1 MIKSMTGY
9 GKTECE
15 LPSKKITIEIK
26 SLNSK
31 QLDINTRLPGI
42 YREKDI
48 EIRKIIS
55 DKVERGKVDFS
66 IYCEQLG
73 SESSAIINKPIINSY
88 YSQLADIYKEHNI
101 EMSEVAIQTI
111 LRLPDS
117 VKVEHEELDEE
128 EWKSIV
134 EKIHAA
140 IDKLNQFREQEG
152 TALEAD
158 IISHIDLILS
168 LRNQVDPYEPE
179 RVERV
184 KTRLTDAMNSL
195 STNIQADPNRF
206 EQEMIFYLEKLD
218 INEEKVRLENHCAYF
233 LDTIKEPIPS
243 GKKLGFI
250 AQEIGRE
257 INTMGS
263 KANHSE
269 IQKLVIVMKD
279 ELEKIKEQL
288 LNIL

>member
-1 MIKSMTGY
+1 MTGY
-9 GKTECE
+9 GKAECE
-15 LPSKKITIEIK
+15 LPTKKITIEIK

-31 QLDINTRLPGI
+31 QLDINTRISGI

-55 DKVERGKVDFS
+55 DRLERGKVDFNL
-66 IYCEQLG
+66 YCEQLG
-73 SESSAIINKPIINSY
+73 AESSATINKPIVNNY
-88 YSQLADIYKEHNI
+88 YSQLIDIYRELNM
-101 EMSEVAIQTI
+101 EMTELALQTI

-117 VKVEHEELDEE
+117 VKVEHEELDEQ
-128 EWKSIV
+128 EWILIV
-134 EKIHAA
+134 SKINEA
-140 IDKLNQFREQEG
+140 IDKLNMFREQEG
-152 TALEAD
+152 KALESD
-158 IISHIDLILS
+158 ILS
-168 LRNQVDPYEPE
+168 HVDQIRQLKNLVDPYETE
-179 RVERV
+179 RIERV
-184 KTRLTDAMNSL
+184 KTRLSDALNNLAINGQS
-195 STNIQADPNRF
+195 DPNRF
-206 EQEMIFYLEKLD
+206 EQELIFYLEKLD
-218 INEEKVRLENHCAYF
+218 INEEKVRLENHCVYF
-233 LDTIKEPIPS
+233 YETIKEPIPS

>member
-1 MIKSMTGY
+1 MTGY
-9 GKTECE
+9 GKAECE
-15 LPSKKITIEIK
+15 LSTKKITIEIK

-31 QLDINTRLPGI
+31 QLDINTRISGI

-55 DKVERGKVDFS
+55 DRLERGKVDFNL
-66 IYCEQLG
+66 YCEHLG
-73 SESSAIINKPIINSY
+73 AESSATINKPIVNNY
-88 YSQLADIYKEHNI
+88 YNQLIDIYRELNM
-101 EMSEVAIQTI
+101 EMTELALQTI

-117 VKVEHEELDEE
+117 VKVEHEELDEQ
-128 EWKSIV
+128 EWILIV
-134 EKIHAA
+134 SKINEA
-140 IDKLNQFREQEG
+140 IDKLNMFREQEG
-152 TALEAD
+152 KALESD
-158 IISHIDLILS
+158 ILSHIDQIRQLKNL
-168 LRNQVDPYEPE
+168 VDPYETE
-179 RVERV
+179 RIDRI
-184 KTRLTDAMNSL
+184 KTRLTDALNNL
-195 STNIQADPNRF
+195 SVNGQSDPNRF
-206 EQEMIFYLEKLD
+206 EQELIFYLEKLD
-218 INEEKVRLENHCAYF
+218 INEEKVRLENHCVYF
-233 LDTIKEPIPS
+233 YETIKEPIPS

>member
-1 MIKSMTGY
+1 MTGY
-9 GKTECE
+9 GKAECE
-15 LPSKKITIEIK
+15 LPTKKITIEIK

-31 QLDINTRLPGI
+31 QLDINTRISGI

-55 DKVERGKVDFS
+55 DRLERGKVDFNL
-66 IYCEQLG
+66 YCEHLG
-73 SESSAIINKPIINSY
+73 AESSATINKPIVNNY
-88 YSQLADIYKEHNI
+88 YNQLIDIYRELNM
-101 EMSEVAIQTI
+101 EMTELALQTI

-117 VKVEHEELDEE
+117 VKVEHEELDEQ
-128 EWKSIV
+128 EWILIV
-134 EKIHAA
+134 SKINEA
-140 IDKLNQFREQEG
+140 IDKLNMFREQEG
-152 TALEAD
+152 KALESD
-158 IISHIDLILS
+158 ILSHIDQIRQLKNL
-168 LRNQVDPYEPE
+168 VDPYETE
-179 RVERV
+179 RIDRV
-184 KTRLTDAMNSL
+184 KTRLTEALTNL
-195 STNIQADPNRF
+195 SVNGQSDPNRF
-206 EQEMIFYLEKLD
+206 EQELIFYLEKLD
-218 INEEKVRLENHCAYF
+218 INEEKVRLENHCVYF
-233 LDTIKEPIPS
+233 YETIKEPIPS

>member
-1 MIKSMTGY
+1 MTGY
-9 GKTECE
+9 GKAECE
-15 LPSKKITIEIK
+15 LSTKKITIEIK

-31 QLDINTRLPGI
+31 QLDINTRISGI

-55 DKVERGKVDFS
+55 DRLERGKVDFNL
-66 IYCEQLG
+66 YCEHLG
-73 SESSAIINKPIINSY
+73 AESSATINKPIVNNY
-88 YSQLADIYKEHNI
+88 YNQLIDIYRELNM
-101 EMSEVAIQTI
+101 EMTELALQTI

-117 VKVEHEELDEE
+117 VKVEHEELDEQ
-128 EWKSIV
+128 EWILIV
-134 EKIHAA
+134 SKINEA
-140 IDKLNQFREQEG
+140 IDKLNMFREQEG
-152 TALEAD
+152 KALESD
-158 IISHIDLILS
+158 ILSHIDQIRQLKNL
-168 LRNQVDPYEPE
+168 VDPYETE
-179 RVERV
+179 RIDRI
-184 KTRLTDAMNSL
+184 KTRLTDALNNLSVNSQ
-195 STNIQADPNRF
+195 SDPNRF
-206 EQEMIFYLEKLD
+206 EQELIFYLEKLD
-218 INEEKVRLENHCAYF
+218 INEEKVRLENHCVYF
-233 LDTIKEPIPS
+233 YETIKEPIPS

>member
-1 MIKSMTGY
+1 MTGY
-9 GKTECE
+9 GKAECE
-15 LPSKKITIEIK
+15 LSTKKITIEIK

-31 QLDINTRLPGI
+31 QLDINTRISGI

-55 DKVERGKVDFS
+55 DRLERGKVDFNL
-66 IYCEQLG
+66 YCEHLG
-73 SESSAIINKPIINSY
+73 AESSATINKPIVNNY
-88 YSQLADIYKEHNI
+88 YNQLIDIYHELNM
-101 EMSEVAIQTI
+101 EMTELALQTI

-117 VKVEHEELDEE
+117 VKVEHEELDEQ
-128 EWKSIV
+128 EWILIV
-134 EKIHAA
+134 SKINEA
-140 IDKLNQFREQEG
+140 IDKLNMFREQEG
-152 TALEAD
+152 KALESD
-158 IISHIDLILS
+158 ILSHIDQIRQLKNL
-168 LRNQVDPYEPE
+168 VDPYETE
-179 RVERV
+179 RIDRI
-184 KTRLTDAMNSL
+184 KTRLTDALNNL
-195 STNIQADPNRF
+195 SVNGQSDPNRF
-206 EQEMIFYLEKLD
+206 EQELIFYLEKLD
-218 INEEKVRLENHCAYF
+218 INEEKVRLENHCVYF
-233 LDTIKEPIPS
+233 YETIKEPIPS

>member
-1 MIKSMTGY
+1 MTGY
-9 GKTECE
+9 GKAECE
-15 LPSKKITIEIK
+15 LSTKKITIEIK

-31 QLDINTRLPGI
+31 QLDINTRISGI

-55 DKVERGKVDFS
+55 DRLERGKVDFNL
-66 IYCEQLG
+66 YCEHLG
-73 SESSAIINKPIINSY
+73 AESSATINKPIVNNY
-88 YSQLADIYKEHNI
+88 YNQLIDIYRELNM
-101 EMSEVAIQTI
+101 EMTELALQTI

-117 VKVEHEELDEE
+117 VKVEHEELDEQ
-128 EWKSIV
+128 EWILIV
-134 EKIHAA
+134 SKINEA
-140 IDKLNQFREQEG
+140 IDKLNMFREQEG
-152 TALEAD
+152 KALESD
-158 IISHIDLILS
+158 ILSHIDQIRQLKNL
-168 LRNQVDPYEPE
+168 VDPYETE
-179 RVERV
+179 RIDRI
-184 KTRLTDAMNSL
+184 KTRLTDALNNL
-195 STNIQADPNRF
+195 SVNGQSDPNRF
-206 EQEMIFYLEKLD
+206 EQELIFYLEKLD
-218 INEEKVRLENHCAYF
+218 INEEKVRLENHCVYF
-233 LDTIKEPIPS
+233 YETIKEPIPS

-269 IQKLVIVMKD
+269 IQKLIIVMKD

>member
-1 MIKSMTGY
+1 MTGY
-9 GKTECE
+9 GKAECE
-15 LPSKKITIEIK
+15 LPTKKITIEIK

-31 QLDINTRLPGI
+31 QLDINTRISGI

-55 DKVERGKVDFS
+55 DRLERGKVDFNL
-66 IYCEQLG
+66 YCEHLG
-73 SESSAIINKPIINSY
+73 AESSATINKPIVNNY
-88 YSQLADIYKEHNI
+88 YNQLIDIYHELNM
-101 EMSEVAIQTI
+101 EMTELALQTI

-117 VKVEHEELDEE
+117 VKVEHEELDEQ
-128 EWKSIV
+128 EWILIV
-134 EKIHAA
+134 SKINEA
-140 IDKLNQFREQEG
+140 IDKLNMFREQEG
-152 TALEAD
+152 KALESD
-158 IISHIDLILS
+158 ILSHIDQIRQLKNL
-168 LRNQVDPYEPE
+168 VDPYETE
-179 RVERV
+179 RIDRI
-184 KTRLTDAMNSL
+184 KTRLTDALNNL
-195 STNIQADPNRF
+195 SVNGQSDPNRF
-206 EQEMIFYLEKLD
+206 EQELIFYLEKLD
-218 INEEKVRLENHCAYF
+218 INEEKVRLENHCVYF
-233 LDTIKEPIPS
+233 YETIKEPIPS

>member
-31 QLDINTRLPGI
+31 QLDINSRFPGI

-48 EIRKIIS
+48 EVRKIIAE
-55 DKVERGKVDFS
+55 KLERGKVDFNL
-66 IYCEQLG
+66 YCENLG
-73 SESSAIINKPIINSY
+73 LESNAIINKPIVNAY
-88 YSQLADIYKEHNI
+88 FMQLSDIYRELNMKMTEL
-101 EMSEVAIQTI
+101 AIQSI
-111 LRLPDS
+111 LRLPDA
-117 VKVEHEELDEE
+117 VKVDHEELDET
-128 EWKSIV
+128 EWKIIV
-134 EKIHAA
+134 DKIYEA
-140 IDKLNQFREQEG
+140 IDTLNRFREQEG
-152 TALEAD
+152 TALETD
-158 IISHIDLILS
+158 IVSHIDLIVKLK
-168 LRNQVDPYEPE
+168 NQIEPYENE
-179 RVERV
+179 RVEKI
-184 KTRLTDAMNSL
+184 KTRLFDALNSI
-195 STNIQADPNRF
+195 SVNIQSDPNRF

-218 INEEKVRLENHCAYF
+218 INEEKVRLENHCTYF
-233 LDTIKEPIPS
+233 LQTIKEPYPS

-257 INTMGS
+257 INTLGS

-269 IQKLVIVMKD
+269 IQKLVIMMKD